1 MEVVKRLDF
10 MLNTRV
16 NGILSVLLCSLVFL
30 SSCKKKITPVQQR
43 QQAIT
48 TSNDFYNTFSS
59 KYEKELACLSS
70 GKKKSHINRKIIEY
84 VANKKYESS
93 FTDFLFPRLKAEY
106 IPVHTYLT
114 SLDQDIKKLE
124 AQEKHLSKINNFES
138 SQGLRSK
145 IKDLSID
152 LFEIKLILAKS
163 RDFREESRYLNIV
176 R

>member
-1 MEVVKRLDF
+1 MPYKRF
-10 MLNTRV
+10 NRV
-16 NGILSVLLCSLVFL
+16 LPVLLLSVALLSG
-30 SSCKKKITPVQQR
+30 CKKKITPVQQK

-59 KYEKELACLSS
+59 KYQKELGYLSS

-114 SLDQDIKKLE
+114 NLDQDIKKLE
-124 AQEKHLSKINNFES
+124 MQEKHLSKIGDFKEA
-138 SQGLRSK
+138 QDLKSK
-145 IKDLSID
+145 IKNLTID
-152 LFEIKLILAKS
+152 LFEIKLILSKS
-163 RDFREESRYLNIV
+163 RDFREESRYLNLV